1 MLTLFYIFAAISIIC
16 AFGVLFM
23 RNPIHCALML
33 VGTFFCLGGIYVM
46 LNAEFVAVIQ
56 VLVYAGAIMV
66 LFLFVLML
74 LSTNEP
80 SQVAVKW
87 DAAKMLAVIEGDR
100 GVKPV
105 DHAAKAPNGSN
116 ASRAA
121 VLSSSLA
128 SVS

>member
-87 DAAKMLAVIEGDR
+87 DAAASHFTATWDGSLVERSINTKRKSTMI
-100 GVKPV
+100 
-105 DHAAKAPNGSN
+105 AP
-116 ASRAA
+116 A
-121 VLSSSLA
+121 
-128 SVS
+128 